1 MGRSVDIPTG
11 MESEAEDPDGSD
23 DDTSSI
29 LTASTSAEGVNVSHV
44 TSVTSF
50 SLEDYPTTALVFDL
64 DCIAQAISYD
74 ERCRAPLQRLADM
87 DSGDRLEQHLM
98 TLLNYLP
105 FDFREFATGSEEM
118 ELSRF
123 ICKEKDRIALA
134 ICETLDGTGQTPVTS
149 QRPRNTAS
157 DQEQATGAL
166 SFLLSTPAV
175 LTFVERLDELS
186 QPKPER
192 TPETLHVPIRVKA
205 SCTCVSLH
213 RPNNLQQR

>member
-50 SLEDYPTTALVFDL
+50 SLEDYPTAALVFDL

-149 QRPRNTAS
+149 EAKKHCFRSRTSDWRSQLPLVNTGCAH
-157 DQEQATGAL
+157 
-166 SFLLSTPAV
+166 F
-175 LTFVERLDELS
+175 R
-186 QPKPER
+186 R
-192 TPETLHVPIRVKA
+192 TPRRAITAQTRAHAGDSACTNPCQSVLHMREFA
-205 SCTCVSLH
+205 SAE
-213 RPNNLQQR
+213 